1 MAKVTKP
8 RTGAKGKKTLNYES
22 DDFSSSSDCS
32 TPKASTMGKPSI
44 KELLKMIKEK
54 DKMIRSLELEL
65 SKSNDLK
72 NEQDK
77 GARGVEVDR
86 RGDKLCR
93 DGESLLLALAF
104 SKIQVPQGW
113 MEGNSAG

>member
-1 MAKVTKP
+1 VAKVTKP

-93 DGESLLLALAF
+93 DGESLLSALAF